1 MASGWTGQA
10 WVLAVAGLA
19 ACQGQIGEPSMG
31 GPQGSPTGTGGSSTT
46 GGPGG
51 TSSTTGSPTG
61 GPAVQCTSTAPT
73 PGRSPLRRL
82 NRPEYRS
89 TVADLL
95 GVNTAVA
102 ATFPPDNAG
111 LGFTNN
117 ADVLSVTNLLP
128 EAYMT
133 ASESLAT
140 AAVANLT
147 TLLPCATAGHPAGAK
162 HLLSHLRL

>member
-1 MASGWTGQA
+1 MASVWKGRA

-19 ACQGQIGEPSMG
+19 ACQGQIGEPSAG
-31 GPQGSPTGTGGSSTT
+31 GPGQGTPTGTGGTSTT
-46 GGPGG
+46 GSPGG

-82 NRPEYRS
+82 NRAEYRS

-102 ATFPPDNAG
+102 ATFPP
-111 LGFTNN
+111 
-117 ADVLSVTNLLP
+117 
-128 EAYMT
+128 
-133 ASESLAT
+133 
-140 AAVANLT
+140 
-147 TLLPCATAGHPAGAK
+147 
-162 HLLSHLRL
+162 